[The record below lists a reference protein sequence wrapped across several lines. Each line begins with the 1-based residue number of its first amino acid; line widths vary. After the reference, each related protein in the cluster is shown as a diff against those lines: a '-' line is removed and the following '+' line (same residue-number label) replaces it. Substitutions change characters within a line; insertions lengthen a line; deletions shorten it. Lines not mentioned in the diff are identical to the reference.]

1 MNLKKK
7 LTSVLSLAL
16 ALSMLLSSAAMA
28 TSLADAEAGSASSS
42 VTEPTEPT
50 EPSASNPT
58 DPEEPTEPADPEAPT
73 EPTEPTEPTTPA
85 TPSEPTE
92 PAANDAD
99 ADPSPEVMTAAKGW
113 SVNEEG
119 QWSFHYTDLNGKDVV
134 AGDAVSYPSGKIQV
148 LYIPEQ
154 VCIVDGE
161 TVTRTAGFYAFSE
174 GVWLEDY
181 TTIEDGKD
189 NPVLFNSVTEVEIRQ
204 DGHAYQLDSKDCKY
218 TGSRL
223 MSFKVTDSESKGELF
238 TGRWI
243 NPKNNV
249 RYRYKN
255 GALFTGYGLGTQS
268 TPNLYYYYKGLYQKT
283 TDKSGKTIY
292 DGKKSVTAM
301 KSNSGYHLFEGKLY
315 YASTDTLTKGKTSPY
330 ASLFTGRW
338 TNPKDDVKRRYEKG
352 VPYNGFGLGTQ
363 ATPCLYYYVD
373 GLYQKT
379 KDKHGK
385 VIYNGEKSR
394 EEMEAFLGDGKVW
407 NKKLYVATKSTLE
420 GTKTQPYAVPLTGYR
435 MVNNKM
441 YKYTKGTPV
450 LFTGIYNGTETN
462 LKQYKGYYFKKG
474 VKQKLPDGWKTVGK
488 KRYYIKNG
496 KYLVGWHYI
505 KYNGATYRYFFDKT
519 GAQVQDLFSYNRAY
533 MTKPMLVQIN
543 RYTHTTDVL
552 LYNSATKKYDIPA
565 KSFVTSTPK
574 EAAHFKVG
582 SYKLDYRRRWWSFF
596 DPTSQSYGY
605 YQYAIRIKGTPAALL
620 HSSRYYAKRNNA
632 LKVGNY
638 NRLGTNQS
646 YYCIRVQ
653 CGNSKLLYDCVGKQG
668 AGKIKCKYTNSKT
681 PGPNGKVTLA
691 DTTGKLKKSAKY
703 DPTDPA
709 AK

>member
-7 LTSVLSLAL
+7 LTSVLSLVL

-50 EPSASNPT
+50 EPSTSNPT
-58 DPEEPTEPADPEAPT
+58 DPEEPTDPADPEEPT
-73 EPTEPTEPTTPA
+73 DPTEPTEPTTPA

-134 AGDAVSYPSGKIQV
+134 AGDAVSYPAGKIQV

-181 TTIEDGKD
+181 EAAQVSFYIVEIDLAEDGLAKQKSED
-189 NPVLFNSVTEVEIRQ
+189 LQ
-204 DGHAYQLDSKDCKY
+204 YSKKRMMNF
-218 TGSRL
+218 T
-223 MSFKVTDSESKGELF
+223 VTDGESKGELYNGARTEVCKAEKNKKLKRRYDDGLPRNGFGLGTDKNLYYYSDGFFQTSVSKGKLYNKTNKGYTLFEGKLYFASDDTLTKKKTSPYAAPF

-243 NPKNNV
+243 NPK
-249 RYRYKN
+249 
-255 GALFTGYGLGTQS
+255 
-268 TPNLYYYYKGLYQKT
+268 
-283 TDKSGKTIY
+283 
-292 DGKKSVTAM
+292 DG
-301 KSNSGYHLFEGKLY
+301 
-315 YASTDTLTKGKTSPY
+315 
-330 ASLFTGRW
+330 
-338 TNPKDDVKRRYEKG
+338 VKRRYEKG

-441 YKYTKGTPV
+441 YKYTKGTGV
-450 LFTGIYNGTETN
+450 LFTGIYNGTEAN
-462 LKQYKGYYFKKG
+462 LKEYKGCYFKKG
-474 VKQKLPDGWKTVGK
+474 VKQKIPDGWKTVGK

-496 KYLVGWHYI
+496 KYLTGWHYI

-533 MTKPMLVQIN
+533 MKRKMLVQIN

-681 PGPNGKVTLA
+681 PGPNGKVTLSA
-691 DTTGKLKKSAKY
+691 TTGKLKKSAKY

>member
-7 LTSVLSLAL
+7 LTSVLSLVL

-58 DPEEPTEPADPEAPT
+58 DPEEPTDPADPEAPT

-113 SVNEEG
+113 FVNEEG

-134 AGDAVSYPSGKIQV
+134 AGDAVSYPAGKIQV

-181 TTIEDGKD
+181 EAAQVSFYI
-189 NPVLFNSVTEVEIRQ
+189 VEIDLVEGGLAKQ
-204 DGHAYQLDSKDCKY
+204 KSEDLQYSKKRMMNF
-218 TGSRL
+218 T
-223 MSFKVTDSESKGELF
+223 VTDGESKGEL
-238 TGRWI
+238 
-243 NPKNNV
+243 
-249 RYRYKN
+249 YN
-255 GALFTGYGLGTQS
+255 GARTEVCKAEKNKKLKRRYDDGLPRNGFGLGTDK
-268 TPNLYYYYKGLYQKT
+268 NLYYYSDGFFQTSVSKGKLYNKT
-283 TDKSGKTIY
+283 NK
-292 DGKKSVTAM
+292 
-301 KSNSGYHLFEGKLY
+301 GYTRFEGKLY
-315 YASTDTLTKGKTSPY
+315 FASADTLSKKKTSPY
-330 ASLFTGRW
+330 AAPFTGRW
-338 TNPKDDVKRRYEKG
+338 TNPKDGVKRRYEKG
-352 VPYNGFGLGTQ
+352 VPYNGFGLGTEK
-363 ATPCLYYYVD
+363 TPNLYYYVD

-385 VIYNGEKSR
+385 VIYNGHKSK
-394 EEMEAFLGDGKVW
+394 EELEAFLGDGKVW
-407 NKKLYVATKSTLE
+407 NKKLYVATEATLV
-420 GTKTQPYAVPLTGYR
+420 GTKTHPYATPLTGYR
-435 MVNNKM
+435 MVSGKM
-441 YKYTKGTPV
+441 YKYTKGTGV
-450 LFTGIYNGTETN
+450 LFTGVYNGTESS
-462 LKQYKGYYFKKG
+462 LKKYKGHYFKKG
-474 VKQKLPDGWKTVGK
+474 VKQKLPDGWKTVGG
-488 KRYYIKNG
+488 KRYYNKND
-496 KYLVGWHYI
+496 KPLVGWHYV
-505 KYNGATYRYFFDKT
+505 KCNGATYRYFFDKT

-533 MTKPMLVQIN
+533 MKRKMLVQIN

-653 CGNSKLLYDCVGKQG
+653 CVNSKLLYDCVGKQG

>member
-7 LTSVLSLAL
+7 LTSALSLVL
-16 ALSMLLSSAAMA
+16 VLSMLLSSAAMA

-58 DPEEPTEPADPEAPT
+58 DPEEPTDPADPEA
-73 EPTEPTEPTTPA
+73 PTEPTEPTTPA

-134 AGDAVSYPSGKIQV
+134 AGDAVSYPAGKIQV

-181 TTIEDGKD
+181 KAAQVSFYI
-189 NPVLFNSVTEVEIRQ
+189 VEIDLVEGGLAKQ
-204 DGHAYQLDSKDCKY
+204 KSEDLQYSKK
-218 TGSRL
+218 RL
-223 MSFKVTDSESKGELF
+223 MNFTVTDGESKGEL
-238 TGRWI
+238 
-243 NPKNNV
+243 
-249 RYRYKN
+249 YN
-255 GALFTGYGLGTQS
+255 GARTEVCKAEKNKKLKRRYDDGLPRNGFGLGTDK
-268 TPNLYYYYKGLYQKT
+268 NLYYYSDGFFQTSVSKGKLYNKT
-283 TDKSGKTIY
+283 NK
-292 DGKKSVTAM
+292 
-301 KSNSGYHLFEGKLY
+301 GYTRFEGKLY
-315 YASTDTLTKGKTSPY
+315 FASDDTLTKKKTSPY
-330 ASLFTGRW
+330 AAPFTGRW
-338 TNPKDDVKRRYEKG
+338 TNPKDSVKRRYEKG

-441 YKYTKGTPV
+441 YKYTKGTDV
-450 LFTGIYNGTETN
+450 LFTGVYNGTESS
-462 LKQYKGYYFKKG
+462 LKKYKGHYFSKG
-474 VKQKLPDGWKTVGK
+474 VKQKLPDGWKTVGG
-488 KRYYIKNG
+488 KRYYNKND
-496 KYLVGWHYI
+496 KPLVGWHYV
-505 KYNGATYRYFFDKT
+505 KCNGATYRYFFDKT

-632 LKVGNY
+632 LKVSNY

-653 CGNSKLLYDCVGKQG
+653 CVNSKLLYDCVGKQG

>member
-92 PAANDAD
+92 PAVNDAD

-134 AGDAVSYPSGKIQV
+134 AGDAVSYPAGKIQV

-181 TTIEDGKD
+181 EAAQVSFYI
-189 NPVLFNSVTEVEIRQ
+189 VEIDLVEGGLAKQ
-204 DGHAYQLDSKDCKY
+204 KSEDLQYSKKRMMNF
-218 TGSRL
+218 T
-223 MSFKVTDSESKGELF
+223 VTDGESKGEL
-238 TGRWI
+238 
-243 NPKNNV
+243 
-249 RYRYKN
+249 YN
-255 GALFTGYGLGTQS
+255 GARTEVCKAEKNKKLKRRYDDGLPRNGFGLGTDK
-268 TPNLYYYYKGLYQKT
+268 NLYYYSDGFFQTSVSKGKLYNKT
-283 TDKSGKTIY
+283 
-292 DGKKSVTAM
+292 
-301 KSNSGYHLFEGKLY
+301 NNGYHLFEGKLY
-315 YASTDTLTKGKTSPY
+315 YASADTLTKKKTSPY
-330 ASLFTGRW
+330 AAPFTGRW
-338 TNPKDDVKRRYEKG
+338 TNPKDGVKRRYEKG

-533 MTKPMLVQIN
+533 MKSKMLVQIN

-565 KSFVTSTPK
+565 KSFITSTPK

-632 LKVGNY
+632 LKVSNY

-681 PGPNGKVTLA
+681 PGPNGKVTLSA
-691 DTTGKLKKSAKY
+691 TTGKLKKSAKY

>member
-58 DPEEPTEPADPEAPT
+58 DPEEPTDPADPEAPT

-134 AGDAVSYPSGKIQV
+134 AGDAVSYPAGKIQV

-181 TTIEDGKD
+181 EAAQVSFYI
-189 NPVLFNSVTEVEIRQ
+189 VEIDLVEGGLAKQ
-204 DGHAYQLDSKDCKY
+204 KSEDLQYSKKRMMNF
-218 TGSRL
+218 T
-223 MSFKVTDSESKGELF
+223 VTDGESKGEL
-238 TGRWI
+238 
-243 NPKNNV
+243 
-249 RYRYKN
+249 YN
-255 GALFTGYGLGTQS
+255 GARTEVCKAEKNKKLKRRYDDGLPRNGFGLGTDK
-268 TPNLYYYYKGLYQKT
+268 NLYYYSDGFFQTSVSKGKLYNKT
-283 TDKSGKTIY
+283 NK
-292 DGKKSVTAM
+292 
-301 KSNSGYHLFEGKLY
+301 GYTLFEGKLY
-315 YASTDTLTKGKTSPY
+315 FASADTLSKKKTSPY
-330 ASLFTGRW
+330 AAPFTGRW
-338 TNPKDDVKRRYEKG
+338 TNSKDGVKRRYEKG
-352 VPYNGFGLGTQ
+352 ALYNGFGLGTQ

-373 GLYQKT
+373 GLYQRT

-450 LFTGIYNGTETN
+450 LFTGIYNGTEAN
-462 LKQYKGYYFKKG
+462 LKEYKGYYFKKG

-496 KYLVGWHYI
+496 KYLTGWHYI

-533 MTKPMLVQIN
+533 MKSKMLVQIN

-681 PGPNGKVTLA
+681 PGPNGKVTLSA
-691 DTTGKLKKSAKY
+691 TTGKLKKSAKY

>member
-134 AGDAVSYPSGKIQV
+134 AGDAVSYPAGKIQV

-181 TTIEDGKD
+181 EAAQVSFYI
-189 NPVLFNSVTEVEIRQ
+189 VEIDLVEGGLAKQ
-204 DGHAYQLDSKDCKY
+204 KSEDLQYSKK
-218 TGSRL
+218 RL
-223 MSFKVTDSESKGELF
+223 MVFTVTDGESKGELF
-238 TGRWI
+238 SGRWV

-249 RYRYKN
+249 RYRYEK
-255 GALFTGYGLGTQS
+255 GLLYTGYGLGTEK
-268 TPNLYYYYKGLYQKT
+268 TPNLYYYYNGLYQKT
-283 TDKSGKTIY
+283 TDKSGKVIY
-292 DGKKSVTAM
+292 DGKKSLSMM
-301 KSNSGYHLFEGKLY
+301 KSNDGYHIFKGDGKLY
-315 YASTDTLTKGKTSPY
+315 YASKVTLNQKKTSPY
-330 ASLFTGRW
+330 ASLYTGRW
-338 TNPKDDVKRRYEKG
+338 TNPKDNVKRRYEKG
-352 VPYNGFGLGTQ
+352 VPYTGFGLGTQ
-363 ATPCLYYYVD
+363 KTPNLYYYVD
-373 GLYQKT
+373 GLYQHT
-379 KDKHGK
+379 KDKHNKVVYDGK
-385 VIYNGEKSR
+385 KSR
-394 EEMEAFLGDGKVW
+394 DELDAFQGNGKVW
-407 NKKLYVATKSTLE
+407 NGKLYVATETTLE
-420 GTKTQPYAVPLTGYR
+420 KDKTSPYAAPFTGYR

-533 MTKPMLVQIN
+533 MKSKMLVQIN

-565 KSFVTSTPK
+565 KSFITSTPK

-632 LKVGNY
+632 LKVSNY

-653 CGNSKLLYDCVGKQG
+653 CVNSKLLYDCVGKQG

-681 PGPNGKVTLA
+681 PGPNGKVTLSA
-691 DTTGKLKKSAKY
+691 TTGKLKKSAKY

>member
-58 DPEEPTEPADPEAPT
+58 DPEEPTDPADPEAPT

-134 AGDAVSYPSGKIQV
+134 AGDAVSYPAGKIQV

-181 TTIEDGKD
+181 EAAQVSFYI
-189 NPVLFNSVTEVEIRQ
+189 VEIDLVEGGLAKQ
-204 DGHAYQLDSKDCKY
+204 KSEDLQYSKK
-218 TGSRL
+218 RL
-223 MSFKVTDSESKGELF
+223 MNFTVTDGESKGEL
-238 TGRWI
+238 
-243 NPKNNV
+243 
-249 RYRYKN
+249 YN
-255 GALFTGYGLGTQS
+255 GARTEVCKAEKNKKLKRRYDDGLPRNNWGLGTDK
-268 TPNLYYYYKGLYQKT
+268 NLYYY
-283 TDKSGKTIY
+283 S
-292 DGKKSVTAM
+292 DGFFQTAVSLRKM
-301 KSNSGYHLFEGKLY
+301 KSDSGYHLFEGKLY
-315 YASTDTLTKGKTSPY
+315 YASANTLSKKKTSPY
-330 ASLFTGRW
+330 AAPFTGRW
-338 TNPKDDVKRRYEKG
+338 TNPKDSVKRRYEKG

-373 GLYQKT
+373 GLYQRT

-533 MTKPMLVQIN
+533 MKSKMLVQIN

-632 LKVGNY
+632 LKVSNY

-653 CGNSKLLYDCVGKQG
+653 CVNSKLLYDCVGKQG

>member
-58 DPEEPTEPADPEAPT
+58 DPEEPTDPADPEAPT

-181 TTIEDGKD
+181 EAAQVSFYI
-189 NPVLFNSVTEVEIRQ
+189 VEIDLVEGGLAKQ
-204 DGHAYQLDSKDCKY
+204 KSEDLQYSKK
-218 TGSRL
+218 RL
-223 MSFKVTDSESKGELF
+223 MNFTVTDGESKGEL
-238 TGRWI
+238 
-243 NPKNNV
+243 
-249 RYRYKN
+249 YN
-255 GALFTGYGLGTQS
+255 GARTEVCKAEKNKKLKRRYDDGLPRNNWGLGTDK
-268 TPNLYYYYKGLYQKT
+268 NLYYYSDGFFQTSVSKGKLYDTKT
-283 TDKSGKTIY
+283 K
-292 DGKKSVTAM
+292 
-301 KSNSGYHLFEGKLY
+301 NRYHLFEGKLY
-315 YASTDTLTKGKTSPY
+315 YASDDTLTKKKTSPY
-330 ASLFTGRW
+330 AAPFTGRW
-338 TNPKDDVKRRYEKG
+338 TNPKDGVKRRYEKG
-352 VPYNGFGLGTQ
+352 APYNGFGLGTQ

-373 GLYQKT
+373 GLYQRT

-462 LKQYKGYYFKKG
+462 LKQYKGCYFKKG

-496 KYLVGWHYI
+496 KYLTGWHYI

-533 MTKPMLVQIN
+533 MKSKMLVQIN

-632 LKVGNY
+632 LKVSNY
-638 NRLGTNQS
+638 NNLGTNQS

-653 CGNSKLLYDCVGKQG
+653 CVNSKLLYDCVGKQG

>member
-58 DPEEPTEPADPEAPT
+58 DPEEPTDPADPEAPT

-134 AGDAVSYPSGKIQV
+134 AGDAVSYPAGKIQV

-181 TTIEDGKD
+181 EAAQVSFYI
-189 NPVLFNSVTEVEIRQ
+189 VEIDLVEGGLAKQ
-204 DGHAYQLDSKDCKY
+204 KSEDLQYSKK
-218 TGSRL
+218 RL
-223 MSFKVTDSESKGELF
+223 MNFTVTDGESKGEL
-238 TGRWI
+238 
-243 NPKNNV
+243 
-249 RYRYKN
+249 YN
-255 GALFTGYGLGTQS
+255 GARTEVCKAEKNKKLKRRYDDGLPRNGFGLGTDK
-268 TPNLYYYYKGLYQKT
+268 NLYYYSDGFFQTSVSKGKLYDTKT
-283 TDKSGKTIY
+283 K
-292 DGKKSVTAM
+292 
-301 KSNSGYHLFEGKLY
+301 NRYHLFEGKLY
-315 YASTDTLTKGKTSPY
+315 YASDDTLTKKKTSPY
-330 ASLFTGRW
+330 AAPFTGRW
-338 TNPKDDVKRRYEKG
+338 TNPKDGVRRRYEKG

-363 ATPCLYYYVD
+363 KTPNLYYYVD
-373 GLYQKT
+373 GLYQHT
-379 KDKHGK
+379 KDKHNKVVYDGK
-385 VIYNGEKSR
+385 KSR
-394 EEMEAFLGDGKVW
+394 DELDAFQGNGKVW

-496 KYLVGWHYI
+496 KYLTGWHYI

-653 CGNSKLLYDCVGKQG
+653 CVNSKLLYDCVGKQG

>member
-134 AGDAVSYPSGKIQV
+134 AGDAVSYPAGKIQV

-181 TTIEDGKD
+181 EAAQVSFYI
-189 NPVLFNSVTEVEIRQ
+189 VEIDLVEGGLAKQ
-204 DGHAYQLDSKDCKY
+204 KSEDLQYSKK
-218 TGSRL
+218 RL
-223 MSFKVTDSESKGELF
+223 MVFTVTDGESKGEL
-238 TGRWI
+238 
-243 NPKNNV
+243 
-249 RYRYKN
+249 YN
-255 GALFTGYGLGTQS
+255 GARTEVCKAEKNKKLKRRYDDGLPRNSFGLGTDK
-268 TPNLYYYYKGLYQKT
+268 NLYYYSDGFFQTSVSKGKLYNKT
-283 TDKSGKTIY
+283 
-292 DGKKSVTAM
+292 
-301 KSNSGYHLFEGKLY
+301 NNGYHLFEGKLY
-315 YASTDTLTKGKTSPY
+315 FASDATLTKKKTSPY
-330 ASLFTGRW
+330 AAPFTGRW
-338 TNPKDDVKRRYEKG
+338 TNPKDGVRRRYEKG

-363 ATPCLYYYVD
+363 KTPNLYYYVD
-373 GLYQKT
+373 GLYQHT
-379 KDKHGK
+379 KDKHNKVVYDGK
-385 VIYNGEKSR
+385 KSR
-394 EEMEAFLGDGKVW
+394 DELDAFQGNGKVW
-407 NKKLYVATKSTLE
+407 NGKLYVATETTLE
-420 GTKTQPYAVPLTGYR
+420 KDKTSPYAAPFTGYR

-450 LFTGIYNGTETN
+450 LFTGIYNGTESS
-462 LKQYKGYYFKKG
+462 LKKYKGYYFEKG
-474 VKQKLPDGWKTVGK
+474 VKKAMKDGWQTVGG
-488 KRYYIKNG
+488 KRYYVKNG
-496 KYLVGWHYI
+496 KLLTNGWHPAKSQYS
-505 KYNGATYRYFFDKT
+505 KNVYYYLFDKN
-519 GAQVQDLFSYNRAY
+519 GAQVQDVFSYNRTY
-533 MTKPMLVQIN
+533 MKSKMLVQIN
-543 RYTHTTDVL
+543 RYTHTTDIL
-552 LYNSATKKYDIPA
+552 LYNPLTKKYDKAA

-632 LKVGNY
+632 LKVSNY
-638 NRLGTNQS
+638 NNLGTNQS

>member
-134 AGDAVSYPSGKIQV
+134 AGDAVSYPAGKIQV

-181 TTIEDGKD
+181 EAAQVSFYI
-189 NPVLFNSVTEVEIRQ
+189 VEIDLVEGGLAKQ
-204 DGHAYQLDSKDCKY
+204 KSEDLQYSKK
-218 TGSRL
+218 RL
-223 MSFKVTDSESKGELF
+223 MVFTVTDGESKGELF
-238 TGRWI
+238 SGRWV

-249 RYRYKN
+249 RYRYEK
-255 GALFTGYGLGTQS
+255 GLLYTGYGLGTEK
-268 TPNLYYYYKGLYQKT
+268 TPNLYYYYNGLYQKT
-283 TDKSGKTIY
+283 TDKSGKVIY
-292 DGKKSVTAM
+292 DGKKSLSMM
-301 KSNSGYHLFEGKLY
+301 KSNDGYHIFKGDGKLY
-315 YASTDTLTKGKTSPY
+315 YASKVTLNQKKTSPY
-330 ASLFTGRW
+330 ASLYTGRW
-338 TNPKDDVKRRYEKG
+338 TNPKDNVKRRYEKG
-352 VPYNGFGLGTQ
+352 VPYTGFGLGTQ
-363 ATPCLYYYVD
+363 KTPNLYYYVD
-373 GLYQKT
+373 GLYQHT
-379 KDKHGK
+379 KDKHNKVVYDGK
-385 VIYNGEKSR
+385 KSR
-394 EEMEAFLGDGKVW
+394 DELDAFQGNGKVW
-407 NKKLYVATKSTLE
+407 NGKLYVATETTLE
-420 GTKTQPYAVPLTGYR
+420 KDKTSPYAAPFTGYR

-533 MTKPMLVQIN
+533 MKSKMLVQIN

-632 LKVGNY
+632 LKVSNY
-638 NRLGTNQS
+638 NNLGTNQS

-653 CGNSKLLYDCVGKQG
+653 CVNSKLLYDCVGKQG

>member
-58 DPEEPTEPADPEAPT
+58 DPADPEAPT

-119 QWSFHYTDLNGKDVV
+119 QWSFRYTDLNGKDVV

-181 TTIEDGKD
+181 EAAQVSFYI
-189 NPVLFNSVTEVEIRQ
+189 VEIDLVEGGLAKQ
-204 DGHAYQLDSKDCKY
+204 KSEDLQYSKKRMMNF
-218 TGSRL
+218 T
-223 MSFKVTDSESKGELF
+223 VTDGESKGEL
-238 TGRWI
+238 
-243 NPKNNV
+243 
-249 RYRYKN
+249 YN
-255 GALFTGYGLGTQS
+255 GARTEVCKAEKNKKLKRRYDDGLPRNGFGLGTDK
-268 TPNLYYYYKGLYQKT
+268 NLYYYSDGFFQTSVSKGKLYDTKT
-283 TDKSGKTIY
+283 K
-292 DGKKSVTAM
+292 
-301 KSNSGYHLFEGKLY
+301 NRYHLFEGKLY
-315 YASTDTLTKGKTSPY
+315 FASDDTLTKKKTSPY
-330 ASLFTGRW
+330 AAPFTGRW
-338 TNPKDDVKRRYEKG
+338 TNPKDGVKRRYEKG

-441 YKYTKGTPV
+441 YKYTKGTGV

-462 LKQYKGYYFKKG
+462 LKQYKGCYFKKG

-496 KYLVGWHYI
+496 KYLTGWHYI

-533 MTKPMLVQIN
+533 MKSKMLVQIN

-681 PGPNGKVTLA
+681 PGPNGKVTLSA
-691 DTTGKLKKSAKY
+691 TTGKLKKSAKY

>member
-58 DPEEPTEPADPEAPT
+58 DPEEPTDPADPEEPT
-73 EPTEPTEPTTPA
+73 DPTEPTEPTTPA

-134 AGDAVSYPSGKIQV
+134 ANDAVSYPAGKIQV

-181 TTIEDGKD
+181 EAAQVSFYIVEIDLAEDGLAKQKSED
-189 NPVLFNSVTEVEIRQ
+189 LQ
-204 DGHAYQLDSKDCKY
+204 YSKK
-218 TGSRL
+218 RL
-223 MSFKVTDSESKGELF
+223 MNFTVTDGESKGEL
-238 TGRWI
+238 
-243 NPKNNV
+243 
-249 RYRYKN
+249 YN
-255 GALFTGYGLGTQS
+255 GARTEVCKAEKNKKLKRRYDDGLPRNNWGLGTDK
-268 TPNLYYYYKGLYQKT
+268 NLYYY
-283 TDKSGKTIY
+283 S
-292 DGKKSVTAM
+292 DGFFQTAVSLRKM
-301 KSNSGYHLFEGKLY
+301 KSDSGYHLFEGKLY
-315 YASTDTLTKGKTSPY
+315 FASANTLTKKKTSPY
-330 ASLFTGRW
+330 AAPFTGRW
-338 TNPKDDVKRRYEKG
+338 TNSKDGVRRRYEKG

-363 ATPCLYYYVD
+363 KTPNLYYYVD
-373 GLYQKT
+373 GLYQHT
-379 KDKHGK
+379 KDKHNKVVYDGK
-385 VIYNGEKSR
+385 KSR
-394 EEMEAFLGDGKVW
+394 DELDAFQGNGKVW

-462 LKQYKGYYFKKG
+462 LKQYKGCYFKKG

-496 KYLVGWHYI
+496 KYLTGWHYI

-533 MTKPMLVQIN
+533 MKSKMLVQIN

-596 DPTSQSYGY
+596 DPTSKSYGY

-681 PGPNGKVTLA
+681 PGPNGKVTLSA
-691 DTTGKLKKSAKY
+691 TTGKLKKSAKY

>member
-58 DPEEPTEPADPEAPT
+58 DPEEPTDPADPEAPT
-73 EPTEPTEPTTPA
+73 EPTEPTEPTTPT

-134 AGDAVSYPSGKIQV
+134 AGDAVSYPAGKIQV

-181 TTIEDGKD
+181 EAAQVSFYI
-189 NPVLFNSVTEVEIRQ
+189 VEIDLVEGGLAKQ
-204 DGHAYQLDSKDCKY
+204 KSEDLQYSKK
-218 TGSRL
+218 RL
-223 MSFKVTDSESKGELF
+223 MNFTVTDGESKGEL
-238 TGRWI
+238 
-243 NPKNNV
+243 
-249 RYRYKN
+249 YN
-255 GALFTGYGLGTQS
+255 GARTEVCKAEKNKKLKRRYDDGLPRNGFGLGTDK
-268 TPNLYYYYKGLYQKT
+268 NLYYYSDGFFQTSVSKGKLYNKT
-283 TDKSGKTIY
+283 
-292 DGKKSVTAM
+292 
-301 KSNSGYHLFEGKLY
+301 NNGYHLFEGKLY
-315 YASTDTLTKGKTSPY
+315 YASADTLTKKKTSPY
-330 ASLFTGRW
+330 AAPFTGRW
-338 TNPKDDVKRRYEKG
+338 TNPKDGVKRRYEKG

-462 LKQYKGYYFKKG
+462 LKQYKGCYFKKG

-533 MTKPMLVQIN
+533 MKSKMLVQIN

-632 LKVGNY
+632 LKVSNY
-638 NRLGTNQS
+638 NNLGTNQS

>member
-58 DPEEPTEPADPEAPT
+58 DPEEPTDPADPEAPT

-134 AGDAVSYPSGKIQV
+134 AGDAVSYPAGKIQV

-181 TTIEDGKD
+181 EAAQVSFYI
-189 NPVLFNSVTEVEIRQ
+189 VEIDLVEGGLAKQ
-204 DGHAYQLDSKDCKY
+204 KSEDLQYSKK
-218 TGSRL
+218 RL
-223 MSFKVTDSESKGELF
+223 MNFTVTDGESKGEL
-238 TGRWI
+238 
-243 NPKNNV
+243 
-249 RYRYKN
+249 YN
-255 GALFTGYGLGTQS
+255 GARTEVCKAEKNKKLKRRYDDGLPRNNWGLGTDK
-268 TPNLYYYYKGLYQKT
+268 NLYYYSDGFFQTSVSKGKLYDTKT
-283 TDKSGKTIY
+283 K
-292 DGKKSVTAM
+292 
-301 KSNSGYHLFEGKLY
+301 NRYHLFEGKLY
-315 YASTDTLTKGKTSPY
+315 YASDDTLTKKKTSPY
-330 ASLFTGRW
+330 AAPFTGRW
-338 TNPKDDVKRRYEKG
+338 TNPKDGVKRRYEKG
-352 VPYNGFGLGTQ
+352 APYNGFGLGTQ

-373 GLYQKT
+373 GLYQRT

-450 LFTGIYNGTETN
+450 LFTGIYNGTESS
-462 LKQYKGYYFKKG
+462 LKKYKGYYFEKG
-474 VKQKLPDGWKTVGK
+474 VKKAMKDGWQTVGG
-488 KRYYIKNG
+488 KRYYVKNG
-496 KYLVGWHYI
+496 KLLTNGWHPAKSQYS
-505 KYNGATYRYFFDKT
+505 KNVYYYLFDKN
-519 GAQVQDLFSYNRAY
+519 GAQVQDVFSYNRTY
-533 MTKPMLVQIN
+533 MKSKMLVQIN
-543 RYTHTTDVL
+543 RYTHTTDIL
-552 LYNSATKKYDIPA
+552 LYNPLTKKYDKAA

-596 DPTSQSYGY
+596 DPTSKSYGY

-681 PGPNGKVTLA
+681 PGPNGKVTLSA
-691 DTTGKLKKSAKY
+691 TTGKLKKSAKY

>member
-134 AGDAVSYPSGKIQV
+134 AGDAVSYPAGKIQV

-154 VCIVDGE
+154 ECIVDGE

-181 TTIEDGKD
+181 EAAQVSFYI
-189 NPVLFNSVTEVEIRQ
+189 VEIDLVEGGLAKQ
-204 DGHAYQLDSKDCKY
+204 KSEDLQYSKK
-218 TGSRL
+218 RL
-223 MSFKVTDSESKGELF
+223 MNFTVTDGESKGEL
-238 TGRWI
+238 
-243 NPKNNV
+243 
-249 RYRYKN
+249 YN
-255 GALFTGYGLGTQS
+255 GARTEVCKAEKNKKLKRRYDDGLPRNNWGLGTDK
-268 TPNLYYYYKGLYQKT
+268 NLYYYSDGFFQTSVSKGKLYDTKT
-283 TDKSGKTIY
+283 K
-292 DGKKSVTAM
+292 
-301 KSNSGYHLFEGKLY
+301 NRYHLFEGKLY
-315 YASTDTLTKGKTSPY
+315 YASDDTLTKKKTSPY
-330 ASLFTGRW
+330 AAPFTGRW
-338 TNPKDDVKRRYEKG
+338 TNPKDGVKRRYEKG
-352 VPYNGFGLGTQ
+352 APYNGFGLGTQ

-373 GLYQKT
+373 GLYQRT

-462 LKQYKGYYFKKG
+462 LKQYKGCYFKKG

-496 KYLVGWHYI
+496 KYLTGWHYI

-533 MTKPMLVQIN
+533 MKSKMLVQIN

-632 LKVGNY
+632 LKVSNY
-638 NRLGTNQS
+638 NNLGTNQS

-653 CGNSKLLYDCVGKQG
+653 CVNSKLLYDCVGKQG

>member
-181 TTIEDGKD
+181 EAAQVSFYI
-189 NPVLFNSVTEVEIRQ
+189 VEIDLVEGGLAKQ
-204 DGHAYQLDSKDCKY
+204 KSEDLQYSKK
-218 TGSRL
+218 RL
-223 MSFKVTDSESKGELF
+223 MNFTVTDGESKGEL
-238 TGRWI
+238 
-243 NPKNNV
+243 
-249 RYRYKN
+249 YN
-255 GALFTGYGLGTQS
+255 GARTEVCKAEKNKKLKRRYDDGLPRNNWGLGTDK
-268 TPNLYYYYKGLYQKT
+268 NLYYYSDGFFQTSVSKGKLYDTKT
-283 TDKSGKTIY
+283 K
-292 DGKKSVTAM
+292 
-301 KSNSGYHLFEGKLY
+301 NRYHLFEGKLY
-315 YASTDTLTKGKTSPY
+315 YASDDTLTKKKTSPY
-330 ASLFTGRW
+330 AAPFTGRW
-338 TNPKDDVKRRYEKG
+338 TNPKDGVRRRYEKG

-363 ATPCLYYYVD
+363 KTPNLYYYVD
-373 GLYQKT
+373 GLYQHT
-379 KDKHGK
+379 KDKHNKVVYDGK
-385 VIYNGEKSR
+385 KSR
-394 EEMEAFLGDGKVW
+394 DELDAFQGNGKVW
-407 NKKLYVATKSTLE
+407 NGKLYVATETTLE
-420 GTKTQPYAVPLTGYR
+420 KDKTSPYAAPFTGYR

-450 LFTGIYNGTETN
+450 LFTGIYNGTESS
-462 LKQYKGYYFKKG
+462 LKKYKGYYFEKG
-474 VKQKLPDGWKTVGK
+474 VKKAMKDGWQTVGG
-488 KRYYIKNG
+488 KRYYVKNG
-496 KYLVGWHYI
+496 KLLTNGWHPAKSQYS
-505 KYNGATYRYFFDKT
+505 KNVYYYLFDKN
-519 GAQVQDLFSYNRAY
+519 GAQVQDVFSYNRTY
-533 MTKPMLVQIN
+533 MKSKMLVQIN
-543 RYTHTTDVL
+543 RYTHTTDIL
-552 LYNSATKKYDIPA
+552 LYNPLTKKYDKAA

-632 LKVGNY
+632 LKVSNY
-638 NRLGTNQS
+638 NNLGTNQS

>member
-58 DPEEPTEPADPEAPT
+58 DPEEPTDPADPEAPT

-134 AGDAVSYPSGKIQV
+134 AGDAVSYPAGKIQV

-181 TTIEDGKD
+181 EAAQVSFYI
-189 NPVLFNSVTEVEIRQ
+189 VEIDLVEGGLAKQ
-204 DGHAYQLDSKDCKY
+204 KSEDLQYSKK
-218 TGSRL
+218 RL
-223 MSFKVTDSESKGELF
+223 MVFTVTDGESKGELF
-238 TGRWI
+238 SGRWV

-249 RYRYKN
+249 RYRYEK
-255 GALFTGYGLGTQS
+255 GLLYTGYGLGTEK
-268 TPNLYYYYKGLYQKT
+268 TPNLYYYYNGLYQKT
-283 TDKSGKTIY
+283 TDKSGKVIY
-292 DGKKSVTAM
+292 DGKKSLSMM
-301 KSNSGYHLFEGKLY
+301 KSNDGYHIFKGDGKLY
-315 YASTDTLTKGKTSPY
+315 YASKVTLNQKKTSPY
-330 ASLFTGRW
+330 ASLYTGRW
-338 TNPKDDVKRRYEKG
+338 TNPKDNVKRRYEKG
-352 VPYNGFGLGTQ
+352 VPYTGFGLGTQ
-363 ATPCLYYYVD
+363 KTPNLYYYVD
-373 GLYQKT
+373 GLYQHT
-379 KDKHGK
+379 KDKHNKVVYDGK
-385 VIYNGEKSR
+385 KSR
-394 EEMEAFLGDGKVW
+394 DELDAFQGNGKVW
-407 NKKLYVATKSTLE
+407 NGKLYVATETTLE
-420 GTKTQPYAVPLTGYR
+420 KDKTSPYAAPFTGYR

-533 MTKPMLVQIN
+533 MKSKMLVQIN

-632 LKVGNY
+632 LKVSNY
-638 NRLGTNQS
+638 NNLGTNQS

-653 CGNSKLLYDCVGKQG
+653 CVNSKLLYDCVGKQG

>member
-58 DPEEPTEPADPEAPT
+58 DPEEPTDPADPEAPT

-134 AGDAVSYPSGKIQV
+134 AGDAVSYPAGKIQV

-181 TTIEDGKD
+181 EAAQVSFYI
-189 NPVLFNSVTEVEIRQ
+189 VEIDLVEGGLAKQ
-204 DGHAYQLDSKDCKY
+204 KSEDLQYSKK
-218 TGSRL
+218 RL
-223 MSFKVTDSESKGELF
+223 MNFTVTDGESKGEL
-238 TGRWI
+238 
-243 NPKNNV
+243 
-249 RYRYKN
+249 YN
-255 GALFTGYGLGTQS
+255 GARTEVCKAEKNKKLKRRYDDGLPRNDWGLGTDK
-268 TPNLYYYYKGLYQKT
+268 NLYYYSDGFFQTSVSKGKLYNKT
-283 TDKSGKTIY
+283 NK
-292 DGKKSVTAM
+292 
-301 KSNSGYHLFEGKLY
+301 GYTLFEGKLY
-315 YASTDTLTKGKTSPY
+315 FASADTLSKKKTSPY
-330 ASLFTGRW
+330 AAPFTGRW
-338 TNPKDDVKRRYEKG
+338 TNPKDGVKRRYEKG

-441 YKYTKGTPV
+441 YKYTKGTGV

-496 KYLVGWHYI
+496 KYLTGWHYI

-533 MTKPMLVQIN
+533 MKSKMLVQIN

-691 DTTGKLKKSAKY
+691 ATTGKLKKSAKY

>member
-134 AGDAVSYPSGKIQV
+134 AGDAVSYPAGKIQV

-154 VCIVDGE
+154 VCIADGE

-181 TTIEDGKD
+181 EAAQVSFYI
-189 NPVLFNSVTEVEIRQ
+189 VEIDLVEGGLAKQ
-204 DGHAYQLDSKDCKY
+204 KSEDLQYSKKRMMNF
-218 TGSRL
+218 T
-223 MSFKVTDSESKGELF
+223 VTDGESKGEL
-238 TGRWI
+238 
-243 NPKNNV
+243 
-249 RYRYKN
+249 YN
-255 GALFTGYGLGTQS
+255 GARTEVCKAEKNKKLKRRYDDGLPRNGFGLGTDK
-268 TPNLYYYYKGLYQKT
+268 NLYYYSDGFFQTSVSKGKLYDTKT
-283 TDKSGKTIY
+283 K
-292 DGKKSVTAM
+292 
-301 KSNSGYHLFEGKLY
+301 NRYHLFEGKLY
-315 YASTDTLTKGKTSPY
+315 YASDDTLTKKKTSPY
-330 ASLFTGRW
+330 AAPFTGRW
-338 TNPKDDVKRRYEKG
+338 TNPKDGVRRRYEKG
-352 VPYNGFGLGTQ
+352 APYNGFGLGTQ

-533 MTKPMLVQIN
+533 MKSKMLVQIN

-681 PGPNGKVTLA
+681 PGPNGKVTLSA
-691 DTTGKLKKSAKY
+691 TTGKLKKSAKY

>member
-58 DPEEPTEPADPEAPT
+58 DPEEPTDPADPEAPT

-134 AGDAVSYPSGKIQV
+134 AGDAVSYPAGKIQV

-181 TTIEDGKD
+181 EAAQVSFYIVEIDLVEDGLAKQKSED
-189 NPVLFNSVTEVEIRQ
+189 LQ
-204 DGHAYQLDSKDCKY
+204 YSKKRMMNF
-218 TGSRL
+218 T
-223 MSFKVTDSESKGELF
+223 VTDGESKGEL
-238 TGRWI
+238 
-243 NPKNNV
+243 
-249 RYRYKN
+249 YN
-255 GALFTGYGLGTQS
+255 GARTEVCKAEKNKKLKRRYDDGLPRNSFGLGTDK
-268 TPNLYYYYKGLYQKT
+268 NLYYYSDGFFQTSVSKGKLYNKT
-283 TDKSGKTIY
+283 NK
-292 DGKKSVTAM
+292 
-301 KSNSGYHLFEGKLY
+301 GYHLFEGKLY
-315 YASTDTLTKGKTSPY
+315 FASANTLTKKKTSPY
-330 ASLFTGRW
+330 AAPFTGRW

-352 VPYNGFGLGTQ
+352 APYNGFGLGTQ

-373 GLYQKT
+373 GLYQRT

-441 YKYTKGTPV
+441 YKYTKGTGV

-496 KYLVGWHYI
+496 KYLTGWHYI

-533 MTKPMLVQIN
+533 MKSKMLVQIN

-681 PGPNGKVTLA
+681 PGPNGKVTLSA
-691 DTTGKLKKSAKY
+691 TTGKLKKSAKY

>member
-58 DPEEPTEPADPEAPT
+58 DPEEPTDPADPEAPT
-73 EPTEPTEPTTPA
+73 EPTEPTEPTTPT

-134 AGDAVSYPSGKIQV
+134 AGDAVSYPAGKIQV

-181 TTIEDGKD
+181 EAAQVSFYI
-189 NPVLFNSVTEVEIRQ
+189 VEIDLVEGGLAKQ
-204 DGHAYQLDSKDCKY
+204 KSEDLQYSKKRMMNF
-218 TGSRL
+218 T
-223 MSFKVTDSESKGELF
+223 VTDGESKGEL
-238 TGRWI
+238 
-243 NPKNNV
+243 
-249 RYRYKN
+249 YN
-255 GALFTGYGLGTQS
+255 GARTEVCKAEKNKKLKRRYDDGLPRNGFGLGTDK
-268 TPNLYYYYKGLYQKT
+268 NLYYYSDGFFQTSVSKGKLYNKT
-283 TDKSGKTIY
+283 
-292 DGKKSVTAM
+292 
-301 KSNSGYHLFEGKLY
+301 NNGYHLFEGKLY
-315 YASTDTLTKGKTSPY
+315 YASADTLTKKKTSPY
-330 ASLFTGRW
+330 AAPFTGRW
-338 TNPKDDVKRRYEKG
+338 TNPKDGVKRRYEKG

-533 MTKPMLVQIN
+533 MKSKMLVQIN

-632 LKVGNY
+632 LKVSNY
-638 NRLGTNQS
+638 NNLGTNQS

-653 CGNSKLLYDCVGKQG
+653 CVNSKLLYDCVGKQG

>member
-7 LTSVLSLAL
+7 LTSALSLVL
-16 ALSMLLSSAAMA
+16 VLSMLLSSAAMA
-28 TSLADAEAGSASSS
+28 TDLADAEAGSASSS

-58 DPEEPTEPADPEAPT
+58 DPEEPTDPADPEAPT

-99 ADPSPEVMTAAKGW
+99 ANPSPEVMTAAKGW

-181 TTIEDGKD
+181 EAAQVSFYI
-189 NPVLFNSVTEVEIRQ
+189 VEIDLVEGGLAKQ
-204 DGHAYQLDSKDCKY
+204 KSEDLQYSKKRMMNF
-218 TGSRL
+218 T
-223 MSFKVTDSESKGELF
+223 VTDGESKGEL
-238 TGRWI
+238 
-243 NPKNNV
+243 
-249 RYRYKN
+249 YN
-255 GALFTGYGLGTQS
+255 GARTEVCKAEKNKKLKRRYDDGLPRNGFGLGTDK
-268 TPNLYYYYKGLYQKT
+268 NLYYYSDGFFQTSVSKGKLYNKT
-283 TDKSGKTIY
+283 NK
-292 DGKKSVTAM
+292 
-301 KSNSGYHLFEGKLY
+301 GYTRFEGKLY
-315 YASTDTLTKGKTSPY
+315 FASADTLSKKKTSPY
-330 ASLFTGRW
+330 AAPFTGRW
-338 TNPKDDVKRRYEKG
+338 TNPKDGVKRRYEKG
-352 VPYNGFGLGTQ
+352 IPYNGFGLGTEK
-363 ATPCLYYYVD
+363 TPNLYYYVD

-385 VIYNGEKSR
+385 VIYNGHKSK
-394 EEMEAFLGDGKVW
+394 EELEAFLGDGKVW

-450 LFTGIYNGTETN
+450 LFTGVYNGTESS
-462 LKQYKGYYFKKG
+462 LKKYKGHYFKKG
-474 VKQKLPDGWKTVGK
+474 VKQKLPDGWKTVGG
-488 KRYYIKNG
+488 KRYYNKND
-496 KYLVGWHYI
+496 KPLVGWHYV
-505 KYNGATYRYFFDKT
+505 KCNGATYRYFFDKT

-533 MTKPMLVQIN
+533 MKRKMLVQIN

-653 CGNSKLLYDCVGKQG
+653 CVNSKLLYDCVGKQG

>member
-50 EPSASNPT
+50 EPTTSNPT
-58 DPEEPTEPADPEAPT
+58 DPEEPTDPADPEAPT

-134 AGDAVSYPSGKIQV
+134 AGDAVSYPAGKIQV

-181 TTIEDGKD
+181 EAAQVSFYI
-189 NPVLFNSVTEVEIRQ
+189 VEIDLVEGGLAKQ
-204 DGHAYQLDSKDCKY
+204 KSEDLQYSKK
-218 TGSRL
+218 RL
-223 MSFKVTDSESKGELF
+223 MNFTVTDGESKGEL
-238 TGRWI
+238 
-243 NPKNNV
+243 
-249 RYRYKN
+249 YN
-255 GALFTGYGLGTQS
+255 GARTEVCKAEKNKKLKRRYDDGLPRNNWGLGTDK
-268 TPNLYYYYKGLYQKT
+268 NLYYYSDGFFQTSVSKGKLYDTKT
-283 TDKSGKTIY
+283 K
-292 DGKKSVTAM
+292 
-301 KSNSGYHLFEGKLY
+301 NRYHLFEGKLY
-315 YASTDTLTKGKTSPY
+315 YASDDTLTKKKTSPY
-330 ASLFTGRW
+330 AAPFTGRW
-338 TNPKDDVKRRYEKG
+338 TNPKDGVKRRYEKG
-352 VPYNGFGLGTQ
+352 APYNGFGLGTQ

-373 GLYQKT
+373 GLYQRT

-450 LFTGIYNGTETN
+450 LFTGIYNGTESS
-462 LKQYKGYYFKKG
+462 LKKYKGYYFEKG
-474 VKQKLPDGWKTVGK
+474 VKKAMKDGWQTVGG
-488 KRYYIKNG
+488 KRYYVKNG
-496 KYLVGWHYI
+496 KLLTNGWHPAKSQYS
-505 KYNGATYRYFFDKT
+505 KNVYYYLFDKN
-519 GAQVQDLFSYNRAY
+519 GAQVQDVFSYNRTY
-533 MTKPMLVQIN
+533 MKSKMLVQIN
-543 RYTHTTDVL
+543 RYTHTTDIL
-552 LYNSATKKYDIPA
+552 LYNPLTKKYDKAA

-596 DPTSQSYGY
+596 DPTSKSYGY

-681 PGPNGKVTLA
+681 PGPNGKVTLSA
-691 DTTGKLKKSAKY
+691 TTGKLKKSAKY

>member
-134 AGDAVSYPSGKIQV
+134 AGDAVSYPAGKIQV

-161 TVTRTAGFYAFSE
+161 TVTRTAGFYAFSG
-174 GVWLEDY
+174 GVWLGDY
-181 TTIEDGKD
+181 EAA
-189 NPVLFNSVTEVEIRQ
+189 PVSFYIVEIDLVEGGLAKQ
-204 DGHAYQLDSKDCKY
+204 KSEDLQYSKK
-218 TGSRL
+218 RL
-223 MSFKVTDSESKGELF
+223 MVFTVTDGESKGEL
-238 TGRWI
+238 
-243 NPKNNV
+243 
-249 RYRYKN
+249 YN
-255 GALFTGYGLGTQS
+255 GARTEVCKAEKNKKLKRRYDDGLPRNNWGLGTDK
-268 TPNLYYYYKGLYQKT
+268 NLYYYSDGFFQTSVSKGKLYDTKT
-283 TDKSGKTIY
+283 K
-292 DGKKSVTAM
+292 
-301 KSNSGYHLFEGKLY
+301 NRYHHFEGKLY
-315 YASTDTLTKGKTSPY
+315 YASDDTLTKKKTSPY
-330 ASLFTGRW
+330 AAPFTGRW
-338 TNPKDDVKRRYEKG
+338 TNPKDDVRRRYEKG
-352 VPYNGFGLGTQ
+352 ALYNGFGLGTQ
-363 ATPCLYYYVD
+363 TTPNLYYYVD

-385 VIYNGEKSR
+385 VIYNGEKSKV
-394 EEMEAFLGDGKVW
+394 EMEAFLGDGKVW

-441 YKYTKGTPV
+441 YKYTKGTGV
-450 LFTGIYNGTETN
+450 LFTGIYNGTESS
-462 LKQYKGYYFKKG
+462 LKKYKGYYFEKG
-474 VKQKLPDGWKTVGK
+474 VKKTLKDGWQNIGS
-488 KRYYIKNG
+488 KRYYIKKG
-496 KYLVGWHYI
+496 KPLVGWNYV
-505 KYNGATYRYFFDKT
+505 KCNGNTYYYYFDQN
-519 GAQVQDLFSYNRAY
+519 GAQVKDLFAHFGKSYLKKKMVVNVNR
-533 MTKPMLVQIN
+533 PN
-543 RYTHTTDVL
+543 HTVDIL
-552 LYNSATKKYDIPA
+552 LYNSKTKKYDIPA
-565 KSFVTSTPK
+565 KSFVTTTP
-574 EAAHFKVG
+574 EENAHFKTG
-582 SYKLDYRRRWWSFF
+582 SYKLTYRRKWWSFTN
-596 DPTSQSYGY
+596 PKNHKTSY
-605 YQYAIRIKGTPAALL
+605 YQYATRVAGTYGALI
-620 HSSRYYAKRNNA
+620 HSSRYTAKSVKALAWKTYNNLGA
-632 LKVGNY
+632 
-638 NRLGTNQS
+638 NRS

-653 CGNSKLLYDCVGKQG
+653 CGNAKLIYDCVGAQG
-668 AGKIKCKYTNSKT
+668 SGKVLCKFSNSKT
-681 PGPNGKVTLA
+681 KGPNGKVTMA
-691 DTTGKLKKSAKY
+691 NSGGKVKAGTKM

-709 AK
+709 AKK

>member
-58 DPEEPTEPADPEAPT
+58 DPADPEAPT

-134 AGDAVSYPSGKIQV
+134 AGDAVSYPAGKIQV

-181 TTIEDGKD
+181 EAAQVSFYI
-189 NPVLFNSVTEVEIRQ
+189 VEIDLVEGGLAKQ
-204 DGHAYQLDSKDCKY
+204 KSEDLQYSKKRMMNF
-218 TGSRL
+218 T
-223 MSFKVTDSESKGELF
+223 VTDGESKGELYNGARTEVCKAEKNKKLKRRYDDGLPRNGFGLGTDKNLYYYSDGFFQTSVSKGKLYNKTNKGYTRFEGKLYFASADTLSKKKTSPYAAPF

-243 NPKNNV
+243 NPK
-249 RYRYKN
+249 
-255 GALFTGYGLGTQS
+255 
-268 TPNLYYYYKGLYQKT
+268 
-283 TDKSGKTIY
+283 
-292 DGKKSVTAM
+292 DG
-301 KSNSGYHLFEGKLY
+301 
-315 YASTDTLTKGKTSPY
+315 
-330 ASLFTGRW
+330 
-338 TNPKDDVKRRYEKG
+338 VKRRYEKG
-352 VPYNGFGLGTQ
+352 IPYNGFGLGTEK
-363 ATPCLYYYVD
+363 TPNLYYYVD

-385 VIYNGEKSR
+385 VIYNGHKSK
-394 EEMEAFLGDGKVW
+394 EELEAFLGDGKVW
-407 NKKLYVATKSTLE
+407 NKKLYVATEATLV
-420 GTKTQPYAVPLTGYR
+420 GTKTHPYATPLTGYR
-435 MVNNKM
+435 MVSGKM
-441 YKYTKGTPV
+441 YKYTKGTGV
-450 LFTGIYNGTETN
+450 LFTGVYNGTESS
-462 LKQYKGYYFKKG
+462 LKKYKGHYFKKG
-474 VKQKLPDGWKTVGK
+474 VKQKLPDGWKTVGG
-488 KRYYIKNG
+488 KRYYNKND
-496 KYLVGWHYI
+496 KPLVGWHYV
-505 KYNGATYRYFFDKT
+505 KCNGATYRYFFDKT

-533 MTKPMLVQIN
+533 MKSKMLVQIN

-653 CGNSKLLYDCVGKQG
+653 CVNSKLLYDCVGKQG

>member
-134 AGDAVSYPSGKIQV
+134 AGDAVSYPAGKIQV

-181 TTIEDGKD
+181 EAAQVSFYI
-189 NPVLFNSVTEVEIRQ
+189 VEIDLVEGGLAKQ
-204 DGHAYQLDSKDCKY
+204 KSEDLQYSKK
-218 TGSRL
+218 RL
-223 MSFKVTDSESKGELF
+223 MNFTVTDGESKGELF
-238 TGRWI
+238 SGRWV

-249 RYRYKN
+249 RYRYEK
-255 GALFTGYGLGTQS
+255 GLLYTGYGLGTEK
-268 TPNLYYYYKGLYQKT
+268 TPNLYYYYNGLYQKT
-283 TDKSGKTIY
+283 TDKSGKVIY
-292 DGKKSVTAM
+292 DGKKSLSMM
-301 KSNSGYHLFEGKLY
+301 KSNDGYHIFKGDGKLY
-315 YASTDTLTKGKTSPY
+315 YASKVTLNQKKTSPY
-330 ASLFTGRW
+330 ASLYTGRW
-338 TNPKDDVKRRYEKG
+338 TNPKDNVKRRYEKG
-352 VPYNGFGLGTQ
+352 VPYTGFGLGTQ
-363 ATPCLYYYVD
+363 KTPNLYYYVD
-373 GLYQKT
+373 GLYQHT
-379 KDKHGK
+379 KDKHNKVVYDGK
-385 VIYNGEKSR
+385 KSR
-394 EEMEAFLGDGKVW
+394 DELDAFQGNGKVW
-407 NKKLYVATKSTLE
+407 NGKLYVATETTLE
-420 GTKTQPYAVPLTGYR
+420 KDKTSPYAAPFTGYR

-533 MTKPMLVQIN
+533 MKSKMLVQIN

-632 LKVGNY
+632 LKVSNY

-653 CGNSKLLYDCVGKQG
+653 CVNSKLLYDCVGKQG

>member
-7 LTSVLSLAL
+7 LTSVLSLVL

-28 TSLADAEAGSASSS
+28 TNLADAEAGSASSS

-50 EPSASNPT
+50 EPTTSNPT
-58 DPEEPTEPADPEAPT
+58 DPEEPTDPADPE
-73 EPTEPTEPTTPA
+73 EPTEPTEPTDPTTPTTPA
-85 TPSEPTE
+85 DPTE
-92 PAANDAD
+92 PTTNDSD

-134 AGDAVSYPSGKIQV
+134 AGDAVSYPAGKVQV

-154 VCIVDGE
+154 ECIVDGE

-174 GVWLEDY
+174 GVWLEAY
-181 TTIEDGKD
+181 EAAQVFSYI
-189 NPVLFNSVTEVEIRQ
+189 VEIDLVEGGLAKQ
-204 DGHAYQLDSKDCKY
+204 KSEDLQYSKK
-218 TGSRL
+218 RL
-223 MSFKVTDSESKGELF
+223 MNFTVTDGESKGELF
-238 TGRWI
+238 
-243 NPKNNV
+243 
-249 RYRYKN
+249 N
-255 GALFTGYGLGTQS
+255 GARTEVCKAEKNKKLKRRYDNGLPRNGFGLGTDK
-268 TPNLYYYYKGLYQKT
+268 NLYYYSDGFFQTSVSKGKLYDTKT
-283 TDKSGKTIY
+283 K
-292 DGKKSVTAM
+292 
-301 KSNSGYHLFEGKLY
+301 NRYHRFEGKLY
-315 YASTDTLTKGKTSPY
+315 YASDDTLSKKKTSPY
-330 ASLFTGRW
+330 AAPFTGRW
-338 TNPKDDVKRRYEKG
+338 TNPKDNVKRRYEKG
-352 VPYNGFGLGTQ
+352 VPYTGFGLGTQ
-363 ATPCLYYYVD
+363 KTPNLYYYVD

-385 VIYNGEKSR
+385 VIYNGEKSKV
-394 EEMEAFLGDGKVW
+394 EMEAFLGDGKVW
-407 NKKLYVATKSTLE
+407 NGKLYVATKSTLE

-441 YKYTKGTPV
+441 YKYTKGTGV
-450 LFTGIYNGTETN
+450 LFTGIYNGTEAN
-462 LKQYKGYYFKKG
+462 LKEYKGCYFSKG
-474 VKQKLPDGWKTVGK
+474 VKQKIPDGWKTVGK

-496 KYLVGWHYI
+496 KYLTGWHYI

-533 MTKPMLVQIN
+533 MKSKMLVQIN

-681 PGPNGKVTLA
+681 PGPNGKVTLSA
-691 DTTGKLKKSAKY
+691 TTGKLKKSAKY

-709 AK
+709 AKK

>member
-7 LTSVLSLAL
+7 LTSVLSLVL

-28 TSLADAEAGSASSS
+28 TNLADAEAGSASSS

-50 EPSASNPT
+50 EPTTSNPT
-58 DPEEPTEPADPEAPT
+58 DPEEPTDPADPEAPT

-181 TTIEDGKD
+181 EAAQVSFYI
-189 NPVLFNSVTEVEIRQ
+189 VEIDLVEGGLAKQ
-204 DGHAYQLDSKDCKY
+204 KSEDLQYSKK
-218 TGSRL
+218 RL
-223 MSFKVTDSESKGELF
+223 MNFTVTDGESKGEL
-238 TGRWI
+238 
-243 NPKNNV
+243 
-249 RYRYKN
+249 YN
-255 GALFTGYGLGTQS
+255 GARIEVCKAEKNKKLKRRYDDGLPRNGFGLGTDK
-268 TPNLYYYYKGLYQKT
+268 NLYYYSDGFFQTSVSKGKLYNKT
-283 TDKSGKTIY
+283 NK
-292 DGKKSVTAM
+292 
-301 KSNSGYHLFEGKLY
+301 GYTLFEGKLY
-315 YASTDTLTKGKTSPY
+315 FASADTLSKKKTSPY
-330 ASLFTGRW
+330 AAPFTGRW
-338 TNPKDDVKRRYEKG
+338 TNPKDGVKRRYEKG
-352 VPYNGFGLGTQ
+352 APYNGFGLGTQ

-373 GLYQKT
+373 GLYQRT

-385 VIYNGEKSR
+385 VIYNGEKSKV
-394 EEMEAFLGDGKVW
+394 EMEAFLGDGKVW
-407 NKKLYVATKSTLE
+407 NGKLYVATKSTLE

-441 YKYTKGTPV
+441 YKYTKGTGV
-450 LFTGIYNGTETN
+450 LFTGIYNGTEAN
-462 LKQYKGYYFKKG
+462 LKEYKGCYFSKG
-474 VKQKLPDGWKTVGK
+474 VKQALKDGWKTVGK

-496 KYLVGWHYI
+496 KYLTGWHYI

-533 MTKPMLVQIN
+533 MKSKMLVQIN

-681 PGPNGKVTLA
+681 PGPNGKVTLSA
-691 DTTGKLKKSAKY
+691 TTGKLKKSAKY

>member
-50 EPSASNPT
+50 EPSTSNPT
-58 DPEEPTEPADPEAPT
+58 DPEEPTDPADPEAPT

-119 QWSFHYTDLNGKDVV
+119 QWSFHYTDRNGKDVV
-134 AGDAVSYPSGKIQV
+134 AGDAVSYPAGKIQV

-181 TTIEDGKD
+181 EAAQVSFYI
-189 NPVLFNSVTEVEIRQ
+189 VEIDLVEGGLAKQ
-204 DGHAYQLDSKDCKY
+204 KSEDLQYSKK
-218 TGSRL
+218 RL
-223 MSFKVTDSESKGELF
+223 MNFTVTDGESKGEL
-238 TGRWI
+238 
-243 NPKNNV
+243 
-249 RYRYKN
+249 YN
-255 GALFTGYGLGTQS
+255 GARIEVCKAEKNKKLKRRYDDGLPRNGFGLGTDK
-268 TPNLYYYYKGLYQKT
+268 NLYYYSDGFFQTSVSKGKLYNKT
-283 TDKSGKTIY
+283 NK
-292 DGKKSVTAM
+292 
-301 KSNSGYHLFEGKLY
+301 GYHLFEGKLY
-315 YASTDTLTKGKTSPY
+315 FASANTLTKKKTSPY
-330 ASLFTGRW
+330 AAPFTGRW
-338 TNPKDDVKRRYEKG
+338 TNSKDGVRRRYEKG

-363 ATPCLYYYVD
+363 KTPNLYYYVD
-373 GLYQKT
+373 GLYQHT
-379 KDKHGK
+379 KDKHNKVVYDGK
-385 VIYNGEKSR
+385 KSR
-394 EEMEAFLGDGKVW
+394 DELDAFQGNGKVW

-450 LFTGIYNGTETN
+450 LFTGIYNGTEAN

-496 KYLVGWHYI
+496 KYLTGWHYI

-533 MTKPMLVQIN
+533 MTRKMLVQIN

-582 SYKLDYRRRWWSFF
+582 SYKLDYRRRWWKFY
-596 DPTSQSYGY
+596 DDTSQSYGY

-632 LKVGNY
+632 LKVSNY
-638 NRLGTNQS
+638 NNLGTNQS

>member
-50 EPSASNPT
+50 EPTTSNPT

-134 AGDAVSYPSGKIQV
+134 AGDAVSYPAGKIQV

-181 TTIEDGKD
+181 EAAQVSFYI
-189 NPVLFNSVTEVEIRQ
+189 VEIDLVEGGLAKQ
-204 DGHAYQLDSKDCKY
+204 KSEDLQYSKK
-218 TGSRL
+218 RL
-223 MSFKVTDSESKGELF
+223 MVFTVTDGESKGEL
-238 TGRWI
+238 
-243 NPKNNV
+243 
-249 RYRYKN
+249 YN
-255 GALFTGYGLGTQS
+255 GARTEVCKAEKNKKLKRRYDDGLPRNNWGLGTDK
-268 TPNLYYYYKGLYQKT
+268 NLYYY
-283 TDKSGKTIY
+283 S
-292 DGKKSVTAM
+292 DGFFQTAVSLRKM
-301 KSNSGYHLFEGKLY
+301 KSDSGYHLFEGKLY
-315 YASTDTLTKGKTSPY
+315 YASANTLSKKKTSPY
-330 ASLFTGRW
+330 AAPFTGRW
-338 TNPKDDVKRRYEKG
+338 TNPKDDVRRRYEKG
-352 VPYNGFGLGTQ
+352 ALYNGFGLGTQ

-373 GLYQKT
+373 GLYQRT

-450 LFTGIYNGTETN
+450 LFTGIYNGTEAN

-496 KYLVGWHYI
+496 KYLTGWHYV
-505 KYNGATYRYFFDKT
+505 KYNGKTYHYYFDKN
-519 GAQVQDLFSYNRAY
+519 GAQVQDLFAHFGKSY
-533 MTKPMLVQIN
+533 KKKKMLVQIN

-552 LYNSATKKYDIPA
+552 LYNSATKKYDEPA

-632 LKVGNY
+632 LKVSNY
-638 NRLGTNQS
+638 NNLGTNQS

-653 CGNSKLLYDCVGKQG
+653 CGNSKLLYDCVAAQG

-681 PGPNGKVTLA
+681 PGPNGKVTLSA
-691 DTTGKLKKSAKY
+691 TTGKLKKSAKY

>member
-7 LTSVLSLAL
+7 LTSVLSMVL

-28 TSLADAEAGSASSS
+28 TNLADAEAGSASSS

-58 DPEEPTEPADPEAPT
+58 DPEEPTDPADPEAPT

-134 AGDAVSYPSGKIQV
+134 AGDAVSYPAGKIQV

-181 TTIEDGKD
+181 EAAQVSFYI
-189 NPVLFNSVTEVEIRQ
+189 VEIDLVEGGLAKQ
-204 DGHAYQLDSKDCKY
+204 KSEDLQYSKK
-218 TGSRL
+218 RL
-223 MSFKVTDSESKGELF
+223 MNFTVTDGESKGELF
-238 TGRWI
+238 
-243 NPKNNV
+243 
-249 RYRYKN
+249 N
-255 GALFTGYGLGTQS
+255 GARIEVCKAEKNKKLKRRYDNGLPRNGWGLGTDK
-268 TPNLYYYYKGLYQKT
+268 NLYYYSDGFFQTSVSKGKLYDTKT
-283 TDKSGKTIY
+283 K
-292 DGKKSVTAM
+292 
-301 KSNSGYHLFEGKLY
+301 NRYHHFEGKLY
-315 YASTDTLTKGKTSPY
+315 YASDDTLTKKKTSPY
-330 ASLFTGRW
+330 AAPFTGRW
-338 TNPKDDVKRRYEKG
+338 TNPKDDVRRRYEKG
-352 VPYNGFGLGTQ
+352 ALYNGFGLGTQ

-385 VIYNGEKSR
+385 VIYNGEKSKV
-394 EEMEAFLGDGKVW
+394 EMEAFLGNGKVW
-407 NKKLYVATKSTLE
+407 NGKLYVATETTLE
-420 GTKTQPYAVPLTGYR
+420 KDKTSPYAAPFTGYR

-533 MTKPMLVQIN
+533 MKSKMLVQIN

-632 LKVGNY
+632 LKVSNY
-638 NRLGTNQS
+638 NNLGTNQS

-653 CGNSKLLYDCVGKQG
+653 CVNSKLLYDCVGKQG

>member
-58 DPEEPTEPADPEAPT
+58 DPEEPTDPADPEAPT

-134 AGDAVSYPSGKIQV
+134 AGDAVSYPAGKIQV

-181 TTIEDGKD
+181 EAAQVSFYI
-189 NPVLFNSVTEVEIRQ
+189 VEIDLVEGGLAKQ
-204 DGHAYQLDSKDCKY
+204 KSEDLQYSKK
-218 TGSRL
+218 RL
-223 MSFKVTDSESKGELF
+223 MNFTVTDGESKGELF
-238 TGRWI
+238 TGRWV

-249 RYRYKN
+249 RYRYEK
-255 GALFTGYGLGTQS
+255 GLLYTGYGLGTEK
-268 TPNLYYYYKGLYQKT
+268 TPNLYYYYNGLYQKT
-283 TDKSGKTIY
+283 KDKSGKVIY
-292 DGKKSVTAM
+292 SGKQSQDMMEANDGFHIFK
-301 KSNSGYHLFEGKLY
+301 GDGKLY
-315 YASTDTLTKGKTSPY
+315 YASKVTLNQKKTSPY
-330 ASLFTGRW
+330 ASLYTGRW
-338 TNPKDDVKRRYEKG
+338 TNPKDGVRRRYEKG

-363 ATPCLYYYVD
+363 KTPNLYYYVD
-373 GLYQKT
+373 GLYQHT
-379 KDKHGK
+379 KDKHNKVVYDGK
-385 VIYNGEKSR
+385 KSR
-394 EEMEAFLGDGKVW
+394 DELDAFQGNGKVW
-407 NKKLYVATKSTLE
+407 NGKLYVATETTLE
-420 GTKTQPYAVPLTGYR
+420 KDKTSPYAAPFTGYR

-533 MTKPMLVQIN
+533 MKSKMLVQIN

-596 DPTSQSYGY
+596 DPTSKSYGY

-681 PGPNGKVTLA
+681 PGPNGKVTLSA
-691 DTTGKLKKSAKY
+691 TTGKLKKSAKY

>member
-7 LTSVLSLAL
+7 LTSALSLVL
-16 ALSMLLSSAAMA
+16 VLSMLLSSVAMA
-28 TSLADAEAGSASSS
+28 TDLADAEAGSASSS

-58 DPEEPTEPADPEAPT
+58 DPEEPTDPADPEAPT

-181 TTIEDGKD
+181 EAAQVSFYI
-189 NPVLFNSVTEVEIRQ
+189 VEIDLVEGGLAKQ
-204 DGHAYQLDSKDCKY
+204 KSEDLQYSKKRMMNF
-218 TGSRL
+218 T
-223 MSFKVTDSESKGELF
+223 VTDGESKGEL
-238 TGRWI
+238 
-243 NPKNNV
+243 
-249 RYRYKN
+249 YN
-255 GALFTGYGLGTQS
+255 GARTEVCKAEKNKKLKRRYDDGLPRNGFGLGTDK
-268 TPNLYYYYKGLYQKT
+268 NLYYYSDGFFQTSVSKGKLYNKT
-283 TDKSGKTIY
+283 NK
-292 DGKKSVTAM
+292 
-301 KSNSGYHLFEGKLY
+301 GYTRFEGKLY
-315 YASTDTLTKGKTSPY
+315 FASADTLSKKKTSPY
-330 ASLFTGRW
+330 AAPFTGRW
-338 TNPKDDVKRRYEKG
+338 TNPKDGVKRRYEKG
-352 VPYNGFGLGTQ
+352 IPYNGFGLGTEK
-363 ATPCLYYYVD
+363 TPNLYYYVD

-385 VIYNGEKSR
+385 VIYNGHKSK
-394 EEMEAFLGDGKVW
+394 EELEAFLGDGKVW
-407 NKKLYVATKSTLE
+407 NKKLYVATEATLV
-420 GTKTQPYAVPLTGYR
+420 GTKTHPYATPLTGYR
-435 MVNNKM
+435 MVSGKM
-441 YKYTKGTPV
+441 YKYTKGTGV
-450 LFTGIYNGTETN
+450 LFTGVYNGTESS
-462 LKQYKGYYFKKG
+462 LKKYKGHYFKKG
-474 VKQKLPDGWKTVGK
+474 VKQKLPDGWKTVGG
-488 KRYYIKNG
+488 KRYYNKND
-496 KYLVGWHYI
+496 KPLVGWHYV
-505 KYNGATYRYFFDKT
+505 KCNGATYRYFFDKT
-519 GAQVQDLFSYNRAY
+519 GAQVQDLFSYNHAY
-533 MTKPMLVQIN
+533 MTRKMLVQIN

-653 CGNSKLLYDCVGKQG
+653 CVNSKLLYDCVGKQG

>member
-7 LTSVLSLAL
+7 LTSVLSLVL

-50 EPSASNPT
+50 EPSTSNPT
-58 DPEEPTEPADPEAPT
+58 DPEEPTDPADPEEPT
-73 EPTEPTEPTTPA
+73 DPTEPTEPTTPA

-134 AGDAVSYPSGKIQV
+134 AGDAVSYPAGKIQV

-181 TTIEDGKD
+181 EAAQVSFYIVEIDLAEDGLAKQKSED
-189 NPVLFNSVTEVEIRQ
+189 LQ
-204 DGHAYQLDSKDCKY
+204 YSKKRMMNF
-218 TGSRL
+218 T
-223 MSFKVTDSESKGELF
+223 VTDGESKGELYNGARTEVCKAEKNKKLKRRYDDGLPRNGFGLGTDKNLYYYSDGFFQTSVSKGKLYNKTNKGYTLFEGKLYFASDDTLTKKKTSPYAAPF

-243 NPKNNV
+243 NPK
-249 RYRYKN
+249 
-255 GALFTGYGLGTQS
+255 
-268 TPNLYYYYKGLYQKT
+268 
-283 TDKSGKTIY
+283 
-292 DGKKSVTAM
+292 DG
-301 KSNSGYHLFEGKLY
+301 
-315 YASTDTLTKGKTSPY
+315 
-330 ASLFTGRW
+330 
-338 TNPKDDVKRRYEKG
+338 VKRRYEKG

-441 YKYTKGTPV
+441 YKYTKGTGV
-450 LFTGIYNGTETN
+450 LFTGIYNGTEAN
-462 LKQYKGYYFKKG
+462 LKEYKGCYFKKG
-474 VKQKLPDGWKTVGK
+474 VKQKIPDGWKTVGK

-496 KYLVGWHYI
+496 KYLTGWHYI

-519 GAQVQDLFSYNRAY
+519 GAQVQDPITA
-533 MTKPMLVQIN
+533 PI
-543 RYTHTTDVL
+543 
-552 LYNSATKKYDIPA
+552 
-565 KSFVTSTPK
+565 
-574 EAAHFKVG
+574 
-582 SYKLDYRRRWWSFF
+582 
-596 DPTSQSYGY
+596 
-605 YQYAIRIKGTPAALL
+605 
-620 HSSRYYAKRNNA
+620 
-632 LKVGNY
+632 
-638 NRLGTNQS
+638 
-646 YYCIRVQ
+646 
-653 CGNSKLLYDCVGKQG
+653 
-668 AGKIKCKYTNSKT
+668 
-681 PGPNGKVTLA
+681 
-691 DTTGKLKKSAKY
+691 
-703 DPTDPA
+703 
-709 AK
+709 

>member
-58 DPEEPTEPADPEAPT
+58 DPEEPTDPADPEAPT

-134 AGDAVSYPSGKIQV
+134 AGDAVSYPAGKIQV

-181 TTIEDGKD
+181 EAAQVSFYI
-189 NPVLFNSVTEVEIRQ
+189 VEIDLVEGGLAKQ
-204 DGHAYQLDSKDCKY
+204 KSEDLQYSKK
-218 TGSRL
+218 RL
-223 MSFKVTDSESKGELF
+223 MNFTVTDGESKGEL
-238 TGRWI
+238 
-243 NPKNNV
+243 
-249 RYRYKN
+249 YN
-255 GALFTGYGLGTQS
+255 GARTEVCKAEKNKKLKRRYDDGLPRNGFGLGTDK
-268 TPNLYYYYKGLYQKT
+268 NLYYYSDGFFQTSVSKGKLYNKT
-283 TDKSGKTIY
+283 NK
-292 DGKKSVTAM
+292 
-301 KSNSGYHLFEGKLY
+301 GYTLFEGKLY
-315 YASTDTLTKGKTSPY
+315 FASDDTLTKKKTSPY
-330 ASLFTGRW
+330 AAPFTGRW
-338 TNPKDDVKRRYEKG
+338 TNSKDGVKRRYEKG
-352 VPYNGFGLGTQ
+352 ALYNGFGLGTQ

-373 GLYQKT
+373 GLYQRT

-441 YKYTKGTPV
+441 YKYTKGTGV

-462 LKQYKGYYFKKG
+462 LKQYKGCYFKKG

-496 KYLVGWHYI
+496 KYLTGWHYI

-533 MTKPMLVQIN
+533 MKSKMLVQIN

-653 CGNSKLLYDCVGKQG
+653 CGNSKLLYDCVRKQG

-681 PGPNGKVTLA
+681 PGPNGKVTLSA
-691 DTTGKLKKSAKY
+691 TTGKLKKSAKY

>member
-7 LTSVLSLAL
+7 LTSVLSLVL

-50 EPSASNPT
+50 EPSTSNPT

-181 TTIEDGKD
+181 EAAQVSFYI
-189 NPVLFNSVTEVEIRQ
+189 VEIDLVEGGLAKQ
-204 DGHAYQLDSKDCKY
+204 KSEDLQYSKKRMMNF
-218 TGSRL
+218 T
-223 MSFKVTDSESKGELF
+223 VTDGESKGEL
-238 TGRWI
+238 
-243 NPKNNV
+243 
-249 RYRYKN
+249 YN
-255 GALFTGYGLGTQS
+255 GARTEVCKAEKNKKLKRRYDDGLPRNSFGLGTDK
-268 TPNLYYYYKGLYQKT
+268 NLYYYSDGFFQTSVSKGKLYNKT
-283 TDKSGKTIY
+283 NK
-292 DGKKSVTAM
+292 
-301 KSNSGYHLFEGKLY
+301 GYHLFEGKLY
-315 YASTDTLTKGKTSPY
+315 FASANTLTKKKTSPY
-330 ASLFTGRW
+330 AAPFTGRW
-338 TNPKDDVKRRYEKG
+338 TNSKDGVRRRYEKG
-352 VPYNGFGLGTQ
+352 VPYTGFGLGTQ
-363 ATPCLYYYVD
+363 KTPNLYYYVD
-373 GLYQKT
+373 GLYQRT

-462 LKQYKGYYFKKG
+462 LAKYKGYYFSKG
-474 VKQKLPDGWKTVGK
+474 VKQKLPDGWKPVGG

-496 KYLVGWHYI
+496 KYVTGWNYI

-533 MTKPMLVQIN
+533 MKSKMLVQIN

-632 LKVGNY
+632 LKVSNY
-638 NRLGTNQS
+638 NNLGTNQS

-653 CGNSKLLYDCVGKQG
+653 CVNSKLLYDCVGKQG

>member
-58 DPEEPTEPADPEAPT
+58 DPEEPTDPADPEAPT

-181 TTIEDGKD
+181 EAAQVSFYI
-189 NPVLFNSVTEVEIRQ
+189 VEIDLVEGGLAKQ
-204 DGHAYQLDSKDCKY
+204 KSEDLQYSKK
-218 TGSRL
+218 RL
-223 MSFKVTDSESKGELF
+223 MNFTVTDGESKGEL
-238 TGRWI
+238 
-243 NPKNNV
+243 
-249 RYRYKN
+249 YN
-255 GALFTGYGLGTQS
+255 GARTEVCKAEKNKKLKRRYDDGLPRNNWGLGTDK
-268 TPNLYYYYKGLYQKT
+268 NLYYY
-283 TDKSGKTIY
+283 S
-292 DGKKSVTAM
+292 DGFFQTAVSLRKM
-301 KSNSGYHLFEGKLY
+301 KSDSGYHLFEGKLY
-315 YASTDTLTKGKTSPY
+315 YASANTLSKKKTSPY
-330 ASLFTGRW
+330 AAPFTGRW

-363 ATPCLYYYVD
+363 KTPNLYYYVD
-373 GLYQKT
+373 GLYQHT
-379 KDKHGK
+379 KDKHNKVVYDGK
-385 VIYNGEKSR
+385 KSR
-394 EEMEAFLGDGKVW
+394 DELDAFQGNGKVW

-441 YKYTKGTPV
+441 YKYTKGTGV

-496 KYLVGWHYI
+496 KYLTGWHYI

-533 MTKPMLVQIN
+533 MKSKMLVQIN